1 MDITEGEGA
10 LMTAIQNILM
20 SGGVDDP
27 VAESERILAETRDL
41 ELADMWERAV
51 SMARTRASGVPLGY
65 VLGRQRFM
73 GVEIEVNP
81 GVLIPRNETELLGW
95 EAVARLRE
103 VRGAHGMDAHVIDMC
118 CGSGNLAC
126 GIAHAIPG
134 AEVWAS
140 DLMDD
145 CALLAKRNAKR
156 LGLGGRIHV
165 ASGDLFKPLAAMG
178 ASACDL
184 IVCNPPYISSHRL
197 NRDRQDLLSHEPR
210 QAFDGGPYGLSIYQR
225 LVHDAASFLLT
236 GGWLLLELGVGQAT
250 SLDLLLQ
257 RSGYYDRIELVP
269 DPQGEARVAAA
280 RRGPAITDG
289 H

>member
-1 MDITEGEGA
+1 MDITEGEDA
-10 LMTAIQNILM
+10 LSTEIRNILM

-27 VAESERILAETRDL
+27 VGESERILAESRDL
-41 ELADMWERAV
+41 ELADMRERAV
-51 SMARTRASGVPLGY
+51 SMARSRASGVPLGY

-81 GVLIPRNETELLGW
+81 GVLIPRSETELLGW

-103 VRGAHGMDAHVIDMC
+103 ARGGHGLGARVIDMC

-126 GIAHAIPG
+126 GIAHAVPG

-140 DLMDD
+140 DLMED
-145 CALLAKRNAKR
+145 CAVLAMRNAKR
-156 LGLGGRIHV
+156 LGLGDRIHI
-165 ASGDLFKPLAAMG
+165 ASGDLFKPLGAMG
-178 ASACDL
+178 ASGCDV

-197 NRDRQDLLSHEPR
+197 SRDRQALLNHEPR

-225 LVHDAASFLLT
+225 LVHDAASFLVT
-236 GGWLLLELGVGQAT
+236 GGWLLLELGVGQAG
-250 SLDLLLQ
+250 SLELLLQ

-269 DPQGEARVAAA
+269 DPQGEPRVAAA
-280 RRGPAITDG
+280 RRGPAVTGG

>member
-10 LMTAIQNILM
+10 LITAIRNILV
-20 SGGVDDP
+20 SGGIDDP
-27 VAESERILAETRDL
+27 VAETERILAETRDL
-41 ELADMWERAV
+41 ELADMWERGV

-65 VLGRQRFM
+65 VLGCQRFM

-81 GVLIPRNETELLGW
+81 GVLIPRSETELLGW

-103 VRGAHGMDAHVIDMC
+103 ARGGHGLGARVIDMC

-134 AEVWAS
+134 AEIWAS
-140 DLMDD
+140 DLMED
-145 CALLAKRNAKR
+145 CAVLAMRNAKR
-156 LGLGGRIHV
+156 LGLGSRIHV
-165 ASGDLFKPLAAMG
+165 ASGDLFEPLAVMG
-178 ASACDL
+178 ASSCDV

-197 NRDRQDLLSHEPR
+197 NRDRQDLLNHEPR

-236 GGWLLLELGVGQAT
+236 GGWLLLELGVGQAA
-250 SLDLLLQ
+250 SLSLLLQ
-257 RSGYYDRIELVP
+257 RSGYYDHVELVP
-269 DPQGEARVAAA
+269 DPQGETRVAAA
-280 RRGPAITDG
+280 RRSPVVMGG

>member
-10 LMTAIQNILM
+10 LIVAIRNILM
-20 SGGVDDP
+20 LGGVDDP
-27 VAESERILAETRDL
+27 VAESERILTETRDL

-51 SMARTRASGVPLGY
+51 SMARTRADGVPLGY

-81 GVLIPRNETELLGW
+81 GVLIPRSETELLGW

-103 VRGAHGMDAHVIDMC
+103 ARGARGMGARVIDMC

-140 DLMDD
+140 DLMED
-145 CALLAKRNAKR
+145 CAMLAMRNAQR

-165 ASGDLFKPLAAMG
+165 ASGDLFKPLVAMG

-236 GGWLLLELGVGQAT
+236 GGWLLLELGVGQAAT
-250 SLDLLLQ
+250 LDLLLQ
-257 RSGYYDRIELVP
+257 RSSYYDRIELVS
-269 DPQGEARVAAA
+269 DPQGETRVAAA
-280 RRGPAITDG
+280 RRGPTLTGDR
-289 H
+289 